1 MKQKNIFL
9 KFNNKYTNT
18 VIKKAIRGPL
28 LPEARARVKKNND
41 NKNFNMV
48 NLLCGKVNRI
58 KIDISIHLQ
67 KTMGPPPRT
76 SNRPFLSSDKLSKDV
91 RDRNNPT
98 IKSTKKSFF
107 TSSNLKFFKITKYK
121 STVIKQ
127 KFMKLSILPE

>member
-1 MKQKNIFL
+1 
-9 KFNNKYTNT
+9 
-18 VIKKAIRGPL
+18 
-28 LPEARARVKKNND
+28 
-41 NKNFNMV
+41 MV
-48 NLLCGKVNRI
+48 NLLYGKVNRI

-98 IKSTKKSFF
+98 RKSTKKSFF
-107 TSSNLKFFKITKYK
+107 TSSNLKFFKITKDK

>member
-41 NKNFNMV
+41 NKSFNKM
-48 NLLCGKVNRI
+48 NLLCGKVKRI
-58 KIDISIHLQ
+58 KIEISIHLQ

-76 SNRPFLSSDKLSKDV
+76 SNRPFLSSEKLSKDV

-98 IKSTKKSFF
+98 IKSTKNSFF
-107 TSSNLKFFKITKYK
+107 TSSNLKFFKIIKDK